1 MARLAYVHNFGEALA
16 EEEERVAKWL
26 AEEPEEPLPEDI
38 TEDEIKKREEEK
50 AKRASEETEE
60 V

>member
-1 MARLAYVHNFGEALA
+1 VHNFGEALA